1 MTEVCKQEI
10 LQIKDQGQ
18 KSSEVDPAV
27 IESRVSTAVAR
38 LVFRGTV
45 NRKGLGVGEMGLLI
59 TRGSKALLGKHRT
72 HRPVPPGL

>member
-18 KSSEVDPAV
+18 KSSEVDPGV

-45 NRKGLGVGEMGLLI
+45 NRKGLRVGEMGL
-59 TRGSKALLGKHRT
+59 
-72 HRPVPPGL
+72 